1 MAALGINTD
10 SFVYSRKGWAAMKVA
25 TGLFWLWEM
34 WRVLFVNHYSGN
46 PYPEGVSRLFDVSFL
61 SVAPVSYV
69 VFALAVAGVVFYF
82 LEKQMAIALGIISA
96 ISVLVFT
103 IERAN
108 GVQSRSELLSMIFI
122 AQWVAYL
129 VKRKEADVHNTAI
142 FFSVQMV
149 AAAYTMSGITKLMT
163 SGLDWI
169 VNPTNAVLQITK
181 IFGQLNIEL
190 GFKAGI
196 AYSKFTTGLLL
207 HYPYLAQFLFAA
219 ALGIEV
225 FAFTCVF
232 SKPWARR
239 YGLLLLALHIGM
251 LFTVGIAIPVFVL
264 MLLVYPLNVFGPL
277 TPKGEQSNL

>member
-1 MAALGINTD
+1 
-10 SFVYSRKGWAAMKVA
+10 MKVA

-46 PYPEGVSRLFDVSFL
+46 PYPEGVSRLVDVSFL
-61 SVAPVSYV
+61 AVAPVSYV
-69 VFALAVAGVVFYF
+69 VFALALAATLFYL
-82 LEKQMAIALGIISA
+82 LEKKMVVALGLISA
-96 ISVLVFT
+96 VSVAVFT

-129 VKRKEADVHNTAI
+129 VKRKEADAHNTAI

-169 VNPTNAVLQITK
+169 INPTNAVLQITK

-225 FAFTCVF
+225 FAFTCIF
-232 SKPWARR
+232 SKQWART

-264 MLLVYPLNVFGPL
+264 MLLVYPLNVFGML
-277 TPKGEQSNL
+277 TPPPSPLKGEPESRSGF